1 MEIEK
6 TILEGVLIIT
16 PKVHKDE
23 RGFFFESWNL
33 RNFHKLIKSNVNFVQ
48 DNHSK
53 SNYNVLRGLHYQ
65 IKKPQGKLIRVVS
78 GEILDVIVD
87 INEKSKT
94 FGKWISIKI
103 SSENRKQIWIPPGYA
118 HGILVKSQHADLL
131 YKVTDYYYPEFE
143 RCIKWNDPT
152 LNIDWT
158 LKNSPIISKKD
169 SQGALLYDAE
179 T

>member
-1 MEIEK
+1 MEIER
-6 TILEGVLIIT
+6 TILEGVLVFT

-33 RNFHKLIKSNVNFVQ
+33 TNFNKLIKSNLNFVQ
-48 DNHSK
+48 DNHSH

-65 IKKPQGKLIRVVS
+65 IKKPQGKLVRVVS

-87 INEKSKT
+87 INVKSKT
-94 FGKWISIKI
+94 FGKWISVII
-103 SSENRKQIWIPPGYA
+103 SSENKKQIWIPPGYA
-118 HGILVKSQHADLL
+118 HGILVKSKYADLL
-131 YKVTDYYYPEFE
+131 YKVTDYYDPEFE
-143 RCIKWNDPT
+143 RCIIWNDPT

-179 T
+179 K

>member
-6 TILEGVLIIT
+6 TILEGVLIFT

-33 RNFHKLIKSNVNFVQ
+33 TKFNKLIKSNLNFVQ
-48 DNHSK
+48 DNHSN

-65 IKKPQGKLIRVVS
+65 IKKPQGKLVRVVS

-103 SSENRKQIWIPPGYA
+103 SSENKKQIWIPPGYA
-118 HGILVKSQHADLL
+118 HGILVKSQHANLL

-143 RCIKWNDPT
+143 RCIIWNDPT

-158 LKNSPIISKKD
+158 LKNPPIISKKD

-179 T
+179 K

>member
-23 RGFFFESWNL
+23 RGFFESWNL

>member
-1 MEIEK
+1 MD
-6 TILEGVLIIT
+6 T
-16 PKVHKDE
+16 
-23 RGFFFESWNL
+23 S
-33 RNFHKLIKSNVNFVQ
+33 
-48 DNHSK
+48 
-53 SNYNVLRGLHYQ
+53 
-65 IKKPQGKLIRVVS
+65 
-78 GEILDVIVD
+78 
-87 INEKSKT
+87 
-94 FGKWISIKI
+94 
-103 SSENRKQIWIPPGYA
+103 GYA

-158 LKNSPIISKKD
+158 LKNSPIISKN